1 MRIGIFTDTYTPDIN
16 GVVSSIV
23 TLEKGLI
30 EAGHEV
36 FIITGQ
42 KGAFRS
48 YREGNVLRL
57 PGVELKKLYGY
68 TLSTPFDF
76 ALKAE
81 IESLDLDIIHV
92 QQEFTVGMFGRLM
105 ARSLRVPMIY
115 TYHTMYEDYTHYLN
129 KFDLNSVDKVSKMAV
144 HQMSKYL
151 CNSVSGIIAPST
163 KTKDKLISYGVTR
176 PIYVIPTGLELD
188 RFKKEN
194 HDEASLQAIRDRLN
208 IDPNK
213 KLITYLGRIANEKS
227 IDMIIDAIPHVKE
240 DCTFMIVGGGPS
252 LDALKQQAK
261 DLQIEDKVIFVGPVA
276 REDVPKYYQISD
288 AFVSASTSETQ
299 GITYIEAL
307 ASDLCV
313 FARPDDVLTA
323 LIEDGVNGFYFDS
336 ALELAEKIDAYLN
349 LDKAKQ
355 EVISQAANASAQV
368 YDVNKFIR
376 DMLTVYQVA
385 ISDYEDCYTIKK
397 ITPNDDCMKLTLY
410 SPKYKI
416 EDTLLISLDDY
427 MFHRLKK
434 DDVIEMYVYEAL
446 KHRENVLLAKRA
458 CIRKL
463 CSKDYTRKEMYDFL
477 ITQEKYPVVQ
487 EEAEELIAQLEAR
500 GFINDDAY
508 TAIHVDKMNVALIGK
523 KLIVKRLV
531 QKGIPE
537 EKVEAHLATFDD
549 ANEKIKCEK
558 VAMKYAAT
566 IRNKS
571 IRMKKNAIMGKLHRG
586 GYANDIVNE
595 VLANMNFQ
603 EDLLQE
609 TVLLK
614 KAMEKAKK
622 MYGLKYSGKKL
633 KDKVISNVL
642 QKGFLY
648 DDIIQVWEEEEC
660 TDE

>member
-30 EAGHEV
+30 NAGHEV

-42 KGAFRS
+42 KGVFHS
-48 YREGNVLRL
+48 YREGNVLRM

-76 ALKAE
+76 AIKAE
-81 IESLDLDIIHV
+81 IEKLDLDIIHV

-129 KFDLNSVDKVSKMAV
+129 KFDLSSVDKVSKMAV
-144 HQMSKYL
+144 HQLSKYL
-151 CNSVSGIIAPST
+151 CNSVSGIIAPSN

-194 HDEASLQAIRDRLN
+194 NAPEKMEAIRARFQLDR
-208 IDPNK
+208 NK
-213 KLITYLGRIANEKS
+213 KIITYLGRIANEKS
-227 IDMIIDAIPHVKE
+227 IDMIIDAIVHVKE
-240 DCTFMIVGGGPS
+240 DCQFMIVGGGPS
-252 LDALKQQAK
+252 LDALKAQAEQ
-261 DLQIEDKVIFVGPVA
+261 LNVADKVIFVGPVD
-276 REDVPKYYQISD
+276 REEVPLYYQISD

-313 FARPDDVLTA
+313 FARPDDVLTS

-336 ALELAEKIDAYLN
+336 AIELAEKIDMYLQ
-349 LDKAKQ
+349 LPKESQDK
-355 EVISQAANASAQV
+355 ISVQANESAQR
-368 YDVNKFIR
+368 YDVHKFIR
-376 DMLTVYQVA
+376 DMLTVYQMA
-385 ISDYEDCYTIKK
+385 ITEFEDCYTIKK
-397 ITPNDDCMKLTLY
+397 ISPSDDCMKLSLY
-410 SPKYKI
+410 NPKHKM
-416 EDTLLISLDDY
+416 EDTLMISLDDY
-427 MFHRLKK
+427 TFHRLKK
-434 DDVIEMYVYEAL
+434 EDVIEMYVYEAL
-446 KHRENVLLAKRA
+446 KQRENVLLAKRQ

-463 CSKDYTRKEMYDFL
+463 CTKDYTRKEMYDFL
-477 ITQEKYPVVQ
+477 MSQKKYPLSI
-487 EEAEELIAQLEAR
+487 EEVEELIGQLEAR

-508 TAIHVDKMNVALIGK
+508 TSIHVDKMDVALMGK
-523 KLIVKRLV
+523 NLILRKLV

-537 EKVEAHLATFDD
+537 EKVEEHLATLDD
-549 ANEKIKCEK
+549 ANEVLKCEK

-566 IRNKS
+566 IHNKS
-571 IRMKKNAIMGKLHRG
+571 IRMKKNAIMGKLHRD
-586 GYANDIVNE
+586 GYTNE
-595 VLANMNFQ
+595 VVSEVISNMSF
-603 EDLLQE
+603 EDDLLQE
-609 TVLLK
+609 KILLK

-622 MYGLKYSGKKL
+622 MYGIKFEGKAL
-633 KDKVISNVL
+633 KDKVISNAL
-642 QKGFLY
+642 HKGFLY
-648 DDIIQVWEEEEC
+648 DDIIQAWEEEEC
-660 TDE
+660 KDE